1 MGNVVCS
8 IQHGS
13 VDESLGIFYEDL
25 LRCNN
30 CKNMSLIHFQ
40 QIQEKFQKLQQIEI
54 FLMIT
59 FNISGLFV
67 HRAGLGPLYQPIT
80 WKERQFKLGRVS
92 KTSVTESVR

>member
-1 MGNVVCS
+1 
-8 IQHGS
+8 
-13 VDESLGIFYEDL
+13 
-25 LRCNN
+25 
-30 CKNMSLIHFQ
+30 
-40 QIQEKFQKLQQIEI
+40 
-54 FLMIT
+54 MIT